1 MNKEN
6 RKSVSFQDD
15 VQYLP
20 TYTPQV
26 QFCCNQKADIT
37 NNSQEYERGDTENA
51 ADKEEDIE
59 KQIENLNILVLN
71 TDYETLR
78 RTSFVDYHIM
88 LGQLEE
94 EEEPACDFGIFVS
107 FQTDSDL
114 QSSNRI
120 QFGDFVIALNDED
133 LLEATAAQL
142 KVLIS
147 DLDKNTNHQI
157 TLGRRNGKPFECIKR
172 K

>member
-1 MNKEN
+1 MFPSRMVFSTFLLTLPRFSSVVI
-6 RKSVSFQDD
+6 RKYV
-15 VQYLP
+15 
-20 TYTPQV
+20 
-26 QFCCNQKADIT
+26 DIT
-37 NNSQEYERGDTENA
+37 NSQEYERGDTENA

-59 KQIENLNILVLN
+59 KQIESLNILVLN

-107 FQTDSDL
+107 SQTDSDQ
-114 QSSNRI
+114 QSSNQI

-147 DLDKNTNHQI
+147 S
-157 TLGRRNGKPFECIKR
+157 
-172 K
+172 